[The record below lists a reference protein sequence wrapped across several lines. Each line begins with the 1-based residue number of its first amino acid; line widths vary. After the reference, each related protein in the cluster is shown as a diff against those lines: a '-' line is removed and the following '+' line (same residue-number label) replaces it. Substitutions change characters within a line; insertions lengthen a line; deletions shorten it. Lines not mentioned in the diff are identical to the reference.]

1 MGGRDE
7 DLVHHPMVVPLFSSA
22 QPHRPL
28 LNIIAAMLKHVS
40 RTRLALAWC
49 AVVVVCGAI
58 AVVNG
63 GTAITLANGGL
74 LLMVGLI
81 PPAIMLLVWRGPPP
95 LTIAEVLHDAGKPS
109 TNERR

>member
-1 MGGRDE
+1 
-7 DLVHHPMVVPLFSSA
+7 
-22 QPHRPL
+22 
-28 LNIIAAMLKHVS
+28 MLKHMS

-49 AVVVVCGAI
+49 VAVVVFAVI

-95 LTIAEVLHDAGKPS
+95 LTIAEVLHDVGEPS
-109 TNERR
+109 KGRTP

>member
-1 MGGRDE
+1 
-7 DLVHHPMVVPLFSSA
+7 VAVFTSA
-22 QPHRPL
+22 QPQCPPQ
-28 LNIIAAMLKHVS
+28 NIIASMLKHMS

-49 AVVVVCGAI
+49 VLVVVVGAL
-58 AVVNG
+58 AVVNDR
-63 GTAITLANGGL
+63 AASTLANVGL

-109 TNERR
+109 KEDRR

>member
-1 MGGRDE
+1 
-7 DLVHHPMVVPLFSSA
+7 
-22 QPHRPL
+22 
-28 LNIIAAMLKHVS
+28 MLKHMS

-49 AVVVVCGAI
+49 VAVVVFGVI

-63 GTAITLANGGL
+63 GTAMTLANGGL

-109 TNERR
+109 KEDRR

>member
-1 MGGRDE
+1 
-7 DLVHHPMVVPLFSSA
+7 
-22 QPHRPL
+22 
-28 LNIIAAMLKHVS
+28 MLKHMS

-49 AVVVVCGAI
+49 VAVVVIGAI

-63 GTAITLANGGL
+63 GTAMTLANGGL

-95 LTIAEVLHDAGKPS
+95 LTIAEVLHDAGKS
-109 TNERR
+109 SKEDRR